1 MTLSQS
7 FDEFYN
13 SIKTTSID
21 STIAYRKGRIAKCIN
36 RDFRNGLDSEANTL
50 YVGSYGRC
58 TDNIEVSDIDL
69 LVILPSSVYT
79 QYDNYRYNG
88 QSALLQAV
96 KNSISNTY
104 SQTKMRADGQ
114 VVQVEFSDM
123 TFEVVPCFEYSDGTF
138 CYPDTNGGGSWRTM
152 NPRAE
157 IRAIQSR
164 NQETNQNMSA
174 LSRMIRSWK
183 NYNNVSIKGITIDIL
198 AHRFLRDYQ
207 YKSNTSV
214 YYDYLTRDFFA
225 YLMSIPTTQSSYR
238 VMGSNRY
245 ITDNGYFQYKAKQ
258 AYNLALEA
266 IEADQN
272 KFNWKRNSKFR
283 EIYGTRFPY
292 NRE

>member
-96 KNSISNTY
+96 KNFISNTY

>member
-1 MTLSQS
+1 MTISQS

-36 RDFRNGLDSEANTL
+36 RDFRNGLDSEGNTL

-123 TFEVVPCFEYSDGTF
+123 TFEVVPCFEYSDRTF

-225 YLMSIPTTQSSYR
+225 YLMSIPSTQSSYR

>member
-1 MTLSQS
+1 MSSITLSRPHP
-7 FDEFYN
+7 
-13 SIKTTSID
+13 SILPLHTVKDVLPSVSIG
-21 STIAYRKGRIAKCIN
+21 IFAMV
-36 RDFRNGLDSEANTL
+36 LESESNTL

-58 TDNIEVSDIDL
+58 ADNIDVSDIDL
-69 LVILPSSVYT
+69 LVILPWSVFY

-96 KNSISNTY
+96 KNSILNTY

-114 VVQVEFSDM
+114 VVQVVFSDM

-157 IRAIQSR
+157 IAAVQSR
-164 NQETNQNMSA
+164 NQEARQNMSA
-174 LSRMIRSWK
+174 LSRMVRSWK
-183 NYNNVSIKGITIDIL
+183 DYNNVPIKGITIDIL

-207 YKSNTSV
+207 FKANTSV
-214 YYDYLTRDFFA
+214 YYDYMTRDFFA
-225 YLMSIPTTQSSYR
+225 YLLNIPSTQSSYL

-245 ITDNGYFQYKAKQ
+245 ITDHGYFHYKAKQ

-272 KFNWKRNSKFR
+272 KFNCTRNNKFR

>member
-1 MTLSQS
+1 MTISQS

-36 RDFRNGLDSEANTL
+36 RDFRNGLDSEGNTL

-225 YLMSIPTTQSSYR
+225 YLMSIPSTQSSYR

>member
-1 MTLSQS
+1 MTIAQS

-21 STIAYRKGRIAKCIN
+21 SIISYRKGRIAKCIN
-36 RDFRNGLDSEANTL
+36 KDFRNGLDSEGNTL

-58 TDNIEVSDIDL
+58 TDNVDVSDIDL
-69 LVILPSSVYT
+69 LVILPRSVYY
-79 QYDNYRYNG
+79 QYDKYQYNG

-96 KNSISNTY
+96 KNSISKTY
-104 SQTKMRADGQ
+104 NQTKMRADGQ
-114 VVQVEFSDM
+114 VVQIGFGDM

-138 CYPDTNGGGSWRTM
+138 CYPDTNGGGTWRTM

-157 IRAIQSR
+157 IAAVQYR
-164 NQETNQNMSA
+164 NRETNQNMSA
-174 LSRMIRSWK
+174 LSRMVRSWK

-198 AHRFLRDYQ
+198 VHRFLRDYQ
-207 YKSNTSV
+207 YKANSSV
-214 YYDYLTRDFFA
+214 YYDYMTRDIFS
-225 YLMSIPTTQSSYR
+225 YLMNIPTSQSSFQ

-266 IEADQN
+266 IDADVKEYHYTRN
-272 KFNWKRNSKFR
+272 KKFR
-283 EIYGTRFPY
+283 EIYGTRFPS

>member
-1 MTLSQS
+1 MTISQS

-13 SIKTTSID
+13 SSKTTSID

-36 RDFRNGLDSEANTL
+36 RDFRNGLDSEGNTL

-58 TDNIEVSDIDL
+58 TDNIDVSDIDL
-69 LVILPSSVYT
+69 LVILPWSVYE
-79 QYDNYRYNG
+79 QYNNYRYNG

-96 KNSISNTY
+96 KNSIYNTY
-104 SQTKMRADGQ
+104 KQTKMRADGQ
-114 VVQVEFSDM
+114 VVQVEFTDM
-123 TFEVVPCFEYSDGTF
+123 TFEVVPCFEYKDGTF
-138 CYPDTNGGGSWRTM
+138 CFPDTNGGGTWRTM

-157 IRAIQSR
+157 IVAVQLR
-164 NQETNQNMSA
+164 NKETNQNMSA
-174 LSRMIRSWK
+174 LSRMVRSWK
-183 NYNNVSIKGITIDIL
+183 DYNNVSIKGVTIDIL
-198 AHRFLRDYQ
+198 VHRFLKDYE

-214 YYDYLTRDFFA
+214 YYDYMTRDFFSF
-225 YLMSIPTTQSSYR
+225 LMNVPTTQSSFL

-272 KFNWKRNSKFR
+272 KYYWTRNDKFR
-283 EIYGTRFPY
+283 SIYGTRFPY
-292 NRE
+292 NR

>member
-1 MTLSQS
+1 MTIAQS

-21 STIAYRKGRIAKCIN
+21 ATIAYRKGRIAKCIN
-36 RDFRNGLDSEANTL
+36 KDFRNGLDSEGNTL

-58 TDNIEVSDIDL
+58 TDNIDVSDIDL
-69 LVILPSSVYT
+69 LVILPWSVYT
-79 QYDNYRYNG
+79 QYNNYRSNG

-96 KNSISNTY
+96 KNSILNTY

-114 VVQVEFSDM
+114 VVQVEFSGM

-138 CYPDTNGGGSWRTM
+138 CYPDTNDGGSWRTM

-157 IRAIQSR
+157 IAAVQSR
-164 NQETNQNMSA
+164 NQETNHNMSA
-174 LSRMIRSWK
+174 LSRMMRSWK
-183 NYNNVSIKGITIDIL
+183 DYNNVSIKGITIDIL
-198 AHRFLRDYQ
+198 VHRFLRDYQ
-207 YKSNTSV
+207 YKSSSSV
-214 YYDYLTRDFFA
+214 YYDYMTRDFFA
-225 YLMSIPTTQSSYR
+225 YLMEIPSTQSTFQ

-266 IEADQN
+266 IEADQ
-272 KFNWKRNSKFR
+272 KEYHWTRNEKFR
-283 EIYGTRFPY
+283 SIYGTRFPY
-292 NRE
+292 NR